1 MIITTARKPSQK
13 IRTFCKHLSR
23 FSGCEYVPR
32 GKSGL
37 KELTDNTF
45 LVVGEHRG
53 NPGSFNFFSEGTC
66 VLSLRANVSTDIDIY
81 PGREPVIQGNTNLA
95 FVLSK
100 LTGFKIKDAGERI
113 IRVDDRIEFIDKGA
127 IYISLNV
134 IGIRG
139 EGIV

>member
-53 NPGSFNFFSEGTC
+53 NPGSFNFFSKGRC
-66 VLSLRANVSTDIDIY
+66 VLSFMANVSTDRDIY
-81 PGREPVIQGNTNLA
+81 PGREPVIQGTTNLA
-95 FVLSK
+95 QVLSE
-100 LTGFKIKDAGERI
+100 LTGFKLGDDGERI
-113 IRVDDRIEFIDKGA
+113 IRVDDRIECIDNGT
-127 IYISLNV
+127 IYISLHV

-139 EGIV
+139 ERIV

>member
-37 KELTDNTF
+37 KELTEDTF

-53 NPGSFNFFSEGTC
+53 NPGSFNFFSEGRC
-66 VLSLRANVSTDIDIY
+66 VLSLRANVTREMDIY
-81 PGREPVIQGNTNLA
+81 PGSEPVIQGNNNLVN
-95 FVLSK
+95 VLSK
-100 LTGFKIKDAGERI
+100 ITGFKIKDAGERI
-113 IRVDDRIEFIDKGA
+113 IRVDNRIEFIDKGA

-134 IGIRG
+134 IEIRG